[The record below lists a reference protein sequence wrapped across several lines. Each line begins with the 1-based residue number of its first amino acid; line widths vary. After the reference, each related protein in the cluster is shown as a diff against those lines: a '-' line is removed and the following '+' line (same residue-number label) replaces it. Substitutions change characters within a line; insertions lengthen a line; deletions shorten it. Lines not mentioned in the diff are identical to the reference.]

1 MYAKAWTALLK
12 SSGVKCAPIPAQR
25 AVQVVVLASF
35 DPAVFA
41 VQGWVGPSL
50 TDRCELHRLVRLRCA
65 HWISLKMAPTGWQG
79 SERTRS
85 WLGSHV
91 KSPQDPKVQE
101 AGLPGCNPQK
111 CCLGDIDSWSTNEIT
126 INWNAPLAWV
136 AAYLD
141 EKAAAGR

>member
-1 MYAKAWTALLK
+1 MLQVARNLLDPVQGFLRHATHLIQDRDPMYAKAWTALLK

-85 WLGSHV
+85 WLGSYV
-91 KSPQDPKVQE
+91 EFREFS
-101 AGLPGCNPQK
+101 GF
-111 CCLGDIDSWSTNEIT
+111 
-126 INWNAPLAWV
+126 
-136 AAYLD
+136 
-141 EKAAAGR
+141 R